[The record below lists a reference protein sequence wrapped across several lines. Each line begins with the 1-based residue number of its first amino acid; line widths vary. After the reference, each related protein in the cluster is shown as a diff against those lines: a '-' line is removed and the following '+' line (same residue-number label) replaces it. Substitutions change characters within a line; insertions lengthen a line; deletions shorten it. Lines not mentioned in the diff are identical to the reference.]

1 MGCCS
6 RALHVAIVICK
17 LRSVACCR
25 LLSLVMS
32 WQPMTFVMDG
42 FCFCEMAFWWALQS
56 GFPTRD
62 MRSTFCDPG
71 VHALRFLKIVRL
83 DEGRY
88 EWHRVDTLLYAEMS
102 SMAECD
108 GSPSRRS
115 MSSLRL
121 MASATVLKILS
132 VFGLLPYDSWRL

>member
-17 LRSVACCR
+17 LRGVACCR
-25 LLSLVMS
+25 LRSLVMS

-42 FCFCEMAFWWALQS
+42 FSFCKRSFWWALQS

-62 MRSTFCDPG
+62 MRSTFCLYG
-71 VHALRFLKIVRL
+71 
-83 DEGRY
+83 
-88 EWHRVDTLLYAEMS
+88 WHRCDQLLYAEMS

-121 MASATVLKILS
+121 LVSATALKILS